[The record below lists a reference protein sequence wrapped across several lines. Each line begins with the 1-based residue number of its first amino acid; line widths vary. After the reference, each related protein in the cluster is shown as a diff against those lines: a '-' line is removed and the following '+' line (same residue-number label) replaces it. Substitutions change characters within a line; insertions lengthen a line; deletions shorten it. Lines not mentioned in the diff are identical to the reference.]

1 MARAEALE
9 KTLQQIAHDCGVDFV
24 ARLEPEE
31 DLGRMLGEEGTRS
44 LLGVGVEE
52 TDGLQRT
59 DGDGV
64 VQVAARARGL
74 VGS

>member
-1 MARAEALE
+1 
-9 KTLQQIAHDCGVDFV
+9 V

-59 DGDGV
+59 DGEGV